1 MSNFHAI
8 AFLDCFRLTASLHAR
23 QHLLKEQRCLLRAG
37 VDNWDPQT
45 CDEKWQAL
53 RNVVSRIERHP
64 LAQNFVIEW
73 GDVQLLSVP
82 PHSATEWESYAD
94 PIYQFLYLPIIT
106 NPSVRVHSGLECL
119 HVPFWVL
126 TWVNSAPLGCV
137 VNHGEHLAVHLVVEF
152 RSKSQ

>member
-1 MSNFHAI
+1 MKNFSQI
-8 AFLDCFRLTASLHAR
+8 DFLDCFRLTASLHTR

-37 VDNWDPQT
+37 ADYWDPQT

-53 RNVVSRIERHP
+53 RNVVSRIERHQ

-73 GDVQLLSVP
+73 GDVLLLSVP
-82 PHSATEWESYAD
+82 PHSGSEWLSYPD
-94 PIYQFLYLPIIT
+94 PIYQFLHLPIIT

-137 VNHGEHLAVHLVVEF
+137 ANPGDEIAVHLVVEF
-152 RSKSQ
+152 RSKPQ